1 MKQIRP
7 HKRMQMLL
15 PLLVLSLTGCVAS
28 LPIVPPSPM
37 LPAPPPVTTP
47 QPLQPYSQSVLQDLQ
62 KWQKMLTDTP
72 LIPEPT
78 NSPSQ
83 GK

>member
-1 MKQIRP
+1 MKQIRLL
-7 HKRMQMLL
+7 KRTLRLL
-15 PLLVLSLTGCVAS
+15 PLLALSLTGCAAS

-47 QPLQPYSQSVLQDLQ
+47 QPLVPYSESVQQDLQ

-72 LIPEPT
+72 LIQEPI